1 MLPQRNLGAQGSW
14 GRKKP
19 EPHKDR
25 DGPTPEAPVQ
35 ARKPTYFE
43 HFWNDSAADKTHSI
57 PEADRGTEAHPKPGR
72 MRAG

>member
-1 MLPQRNLGAQGSW
+1 
-14 GRKKP
+14 
-19 EPHKDR
+19 
-25 DGPTPEAPVQ
+25 VQ